1 MITVSS
7 HAYQGKNI
15 YSYKPVVKMVIDLG
29 KYADTPT
36 KDIEGFN
43 KTLLELLPGL
53 KKHYCC
59 RGHEGGF
66 VERLHEGTYFAHVM
80 EHAAIELQAMLGY
93 DIKFGK
99 TRESNKKGVYNI
111 IYGYE
116 NEHAGLESGKLAVEI
131 MEGILAG
138 ELPDIHVRLTEIKK
152 VCVATD
158 FGASTAAIAKE
169 ARARNIPIIR
179 IGDGSILQLGYG
191 KHQKRVEATLTENSS
206 CVSVDIAC
214 NKELTKSILYEYGI
228 PVPAGKVVK
237 SEQEALEY
245 SEKLGYPVVVKPNY
259 GSHGKGVSIN
269 LRNPQEVLEAYKI
282 AKEYE
287 DTILVEKYIKG
298 TYYRVLVVGDKV
310 VAASHRIC
318 AHVTGDGASNIRELV
333 DKENSNPMRGEGH
346 EKPLTKINIDKVSE
360 QYLGKQGLTLEY
372 IPNKGEIVYLREN
385 DNLSTGGVAIDVTDE
400 VHEQNK
406 LLIVQAARAIGLDV
420 AGVDITTGDISKPIT
435 ETGGAIIEINAAPG
449 IRMHHYPYQGT
460 SRNVAKAIID
470 MLFPEGS
477 ASRVPIVSV
486 TGTNGKTT
494 TSRMIAHIIRQMGY
508 TVGMTTTSGIYVNDE
523 LIKYGDN
530 TGPISARTVLMDRR
544 IEYAVLETARGGIV
558 NRGLGYDEADVGIVT
573 NITED
578 HLGIDDINTLEDLA
592 YVKSLVAEAVKKNG
606 YAVLNADDQ
615 YCLSMRERIK
625 SNIIL
630 FSLSTENEAVKTHV
644 QNGGIAIYS
653 NGSTIFINKGGVE
666 LPFIEA
672 KAIPATMNGVLK
684 HNISNGMAAIAGAIG
699 MGISTESII
708 TGLSTFRCDST
719 NNPGRFNIHDVNGI
733 KVILDYGHNIDGYR
747 VVIDSLKQMKTGR
760 LLGVIGTPGDRTNS
774 STITIGKMCGDCF
787 DRIYIKEDRDKRGRE
802 PGEVAALLEEGCRM
816 GSVKSTEILTELVE
830 EKALEKAILDAMP
843 GDIVIVFFEEYQLLL
858 DVVERMAVELSKAQQ
873 IIA

>member
-1 MITVSS
+1 MINVSS

-29 KYADTPT
+29 KYADIPT
-36 KDIEGFN
+36 KDIEDFN
-43 KTLLELLPGL
+43 EALIGLLPGL
-53 KKHYCC
+53 KKHHCC

-66 VERLHEGTYFAHVM
+66 VERLKEGTYLAHVM
-80 EHAAIELQAMLGY
+80 EHIAIELQVMLDY

-111 IYGYE
+111 IFGYE
-116 NEHAGLESGKLAVEI
+116 NEYAGLESGRLAVEI
-131 MEGILAG
+131 VEGILAG
-138 ELPDIHVRLTEIKK
+138 ELPDISARLREAKK
-152 VCVATD
+152 ICVATD
-158 FGASTAAIAKE
+158 FGASTAAIAKA
-169 ARARNIPIIR
+169 AREKGIPIIR

-191 KHQKRVEATLTENSS
+191 KHQKRIEATLTENSS
-206 CVSVDIAC
+206 CVAVDIAC
-214 NKELTKSILYEYGI
+214 NKELTKKLLHEYGI
-228 PVPAGKVVK
+228 PVPTGKVVK

-269 LRNPQEVLEAYKI
+269 LKNPQEVLEAYKI

-287 DTILVEKYIKG
+287 DTILVEKFIKG
-298 TYYRVLVVGDKV
+298 CYYRVLVVGDKV
-310 VAASHRIC
+310 VAASHRIS
-318 AHVTGDGASNIRELV
+318 AHVTGNGVNTVRELIN
-333 DKENSNPMRGEGH
+333 KENSNPMRGEGH
-346 EKPLTKINIDKVSE
+346 EKPLTKINIDKVAE
-360 QYLGKQGLTLEY
+360 QYLRKQGLTLEY
-372 IPNKGEIVYLREN
+372 VPNEGETVYVREN

-400 VHEQNK
+400 VHEQNRRI
-406 LLIVQAARAIGLDV
+406 IVQAAGIIGLDV
-420 AGVDITTGDISKPIT
+420 AGVDITTADISKPIT
-435 ETGGAIIEINAAPG
+435 EAGGAIIEINAAPG
-449 IRMHHYPYQGT
+449 IRMHHYPYKGT
-460 SRNVAKAIID
+460 PRNAAKAIVD
-470 MLFPEGS
+470 TLFPEGS
-477 ASRVPIVSV
+477 TSRVPIVAV

-494 TSRMIAHIIRQMGY
+494 TSRMISHIIRKMGF

-523 LIKYGDN
+523 LVKYGDN
-530 TGPISARTVLMDRR
+530 TGPISAKTVLMDRR
-544 IEYAVLETARGGIV
+544 IDYAVLETARGGIV

-592 YVKSLVAEAVKKNG
+592 YVKSLVAEAVKENG
-606 YAVLNADDQ
+606 YAVLNADDR

-630 FSLSTENEAVKTHV
+630 FSLSTENEAVKEHV

-653 NGSTIFINKGGVE
+653 NDDTIFINKGGVE
-666 LPFIEA
+666 LPFIDV
-672 KAIPATMNGVLK
+672 KVIPATMNGMLK
-684 HNISNGMAAIAGAIG
+684 YNVGNSMAAIAGAIG
-699 MGISTESII
+699 MGISIESII

-719 NNPGRFNIHDVNGI
+719 GNPGRFNIHDVNGI

-760 LLGVIGTPGDRTNS
+760 LIGVIGTPGDRTDS

-802 PGEVAALLEEGCRM
+802 PGEIAALLEKGCKM
-816 GSVKSTEILTELVE
+816 GSIKPSEVLIELAE
-830 EKALEKAILDAMP
+830 EKALEKAILDASP

-858 DVVERMAVELSKAQQ
+858 DVVERMTVELVKAQQ

>member
-15 YSYKPVVKMVIDLG
+15 YSYKPVVKMVIGLG
-29 KYADTPT
+29 KYADIPT
-36 KDIEGFN
+36 KDIGGFN
-43 KTLLELLPGL
+43 ETLLELLPGL
-53 KKHYCC
+53 KKHCCC
-59 RGHEGGF
+59 RRHEGGF
-66 VERLHEGTYFAHVM
+66 VERLQEGTYFAHVM
-80 EHAAIELQAMLGY
+80 EHIAIELQAMLSY

-99 TRESNKKGVYNI
+99 TRESSKKGVYNI
-111 IYGYE
+111 VYGYE

-131 MEGILAG
+131 MEGIISG
-138 ELPDIHVRLTEIKK
+138 ELPDIDTRLKEIKK

-158 FGASTAAIAKE
+158 FGASTSAIAKE
-169 ARARNIPIIR
+169 SRERNIPIIR

-191 KHQKRVEATLTENSS
+191 KNQKRIEATLTENSS

-214 NKELTKSILYEYGI
+214 NKQLTKNILHEYGI

-298 TYYRVLVVGDKV
+298 SYYRVLVVGNKV

-318 AHVTGDGASNIRELV
+318 AHVTGDGTSTVRELV
-333 DKENSNPMRGEGH
+333 DKENCNPMRGDGH
-346 EKPLTKINIDKVSE
+346 EKPLTKLNIDKVSE
-360 QYLGKQGLTLEY
+360 QYLRKQGLTLEY
-372 IPNKGEIVYLREN
+372 IPNEGEIVYLREN
-385 DNLSTGGVAIDVTDE
+385 DNISTGGVAIDVTDE
-400 VHEQNK
+400 IHEENRK
-406 LLIVQAARAIGLDV
+406 IIAQAARTIGLDV
-420 AGVDITTGDISKPIT
+420 AGVDICAADISKPIT
-435 ETGGAIIEINAAPG
+435 EAGGAIIEINAAPG

-460 SRNVAKAIID
+460 SRNVAKAIVD

-477 ASRVPIVSV
+477 DGRIPIVSV

-494 TSRMIAHIIRQMGY
+494 TSRMIAHIIRQMGF
-508 TVGMTTTSGIYVNDE
+508 TVGMTTTSGIYINDE

-530 TGPISARTVLMDRR
+530 TGPISAKTVLMDRR
-544 IEYAVLETARGGIV
+544 VEYAVLETARGGIV

-592 YVKSLVAEAVKKNG
+592 YVKSLVAEAVKENG

-630 FSLSTENEAVKTHV
+630 FSLSTENEAVREHI

-653 NGSTIFINKGGVE
+653 NDSTIFINKGGVE

-672 KAIPATMNGVLK
+672 KAIPATMNGILK
-684 HNISNGMAAIAGAIG
+684 HNISNSMAAIAGAIG
-699 MGISTESII
+699 MGISIESII
-708 TGLSTFRCDST
+708 TGLSTFRSDSDT
-719 NNPGRFNIHDVNGI
+719 NPGRFNLHDVNGI
-733 KVILDYGHNIDGYR
+733 KVVLDYGHNIDGYR

-760 LLGVIGTPGDRTNS
+760 LIGVIGTPGDRTDS

-802 PGEVAALLEEGCRM
+802 PGEVAALLEKGCSM
-816 GSVKSTEILTELVE
+816 ASIKPSEILTELAE
-830 EKALEKAILDAMP
+830 EKALEKAILDAVP
-843 GDIVIVFFEEYQLLL
+843 GDIVIVFFEEYQLLM
-858 DVVERMAVELSKAQQ
+858 DVVERMAIELSKAHQ